1 MSSLKIGYTV
11 DAKHLGPNEIN
22 TFSFMPDR
30 QRIIYRNV
38 SKPKDSLLIFA
49 ASWCKYCDTLKQ
61 NLIALE
67 KKTKGKVP
75 LVMVDIDQA
84 PNIVQAF
91 KATGFPI
98 PHYPTIYLIRAAT
111 GEVLKPR
118 YEGDR
123 DPDALISFLC
133 AADRQSSSFFSLSS
147 SRLYPSL
154 ARRM

>member
-1 MSSLKIGYTV
+1 MSSNRSQISYTV
-11 DAKHLGPNEIN
+11 NVKHVGANEIN
-22 TFSFMPDR
+22 AFAFMPAT
-30 QRIIYRNV
+30 QRIVYQMVPPPVTN
-38 SKPKDSLLIFA
+38 SLLIFGA
-49 ASWCKYCDTLKQ
+49 TWCPYCQSLNR

-67 KKTKGKVP
+67 KKTRGMVP

-98 PHYPTIYLIRAAT
+98 PHYPTIYLIQAGT

-123 DPDALISFLC
+123 DPDALLRFLC
-133 AADRQSSSFFSLSS
+133 AHR
-147 SRLYPSL
+147 RL
-154 ARRM
+154 